1 MVKDQSGEI
10 MNRRAKI
17 IATLGP
23 SSNNEKVLRELI
35 INGLDIVRLNFS
47 HGNHDDHRNSIALI
61 RKLSFEQQR
70 PVAILQ
76 DLQGP
81 KLRVGKLPLEGVQ
94 LIEGQTILLPSHET
108 NIGEFLGQF
117 DVSLPLDVP
126 NLAKSVKN
134 GDRILLDD
142 GKLELEVKSSNMNTV
157 LAKVILGGN
166 LTSNKGVNLPG
177 TDLKIPGFTSK
188 DKEDLKFGL
197 DNGIDAVAISFVTG
211 PEDVIRVKAAIKEI
225 APNRISPP
233 VIAKLERPQA
243 IDRLEE
249 ILDVTDGVMVAR
261 GDLAVETSPACVPI
275 FQKKI
280 ITSAYRKA
288 KFVITATQML
298 DSMIYNPRPTRAEAS
313 DVANAIL
320 DGSDAVM
327 LSGETA
333 VGHYPIEVIKM
344 MDSII
349 KEAEANYKNWG
360 YVQKNPLDTTR
371 DDAVALTRAAGEL
384 AFDRDVAYIAVLT
397 QSGRTALL
405 MSKVRPKVPIIAFT
419 PVKETYQMLSLFWG
433 VKPYQVPYATSVEE
447 MITSVEEALIATNP
461 IMDGEQI
468 IFVSGFPFGD
478 MRPPNILLLHTIR
491 KNK

>member
-1 MVKDQSGEI
+1 MD
-10 MNRRAKI
+10 RRAKI

-23 SSNNEKVLRELI
+23 SSNNEVILKKLI
-35 INGLDIVRLNFS
+35 IQGLDIVRLNFS
-47 HGNHDDHRNSIALI
+47 HGSHEDHLRSIKLI
-61 RKLSFEQQR
+61 RKLSEELHK
-70 PVAILQ
+70 PIAILQ

-81 KLRVGKLPLEGVQ
+81 KLRVGKLPSEGIQ
-94 LIEGQTILLPSHET
+94 LKVGQKISLTTIDSPVIMDP
-108 NIGEFLGQF
+108 NPDQI
-117 DVSLPLDVP
+117 VLPLDVP
-126 NLAKSVKN
+126 NLARSVKK

-142 GKLELEVKSSNMNTV
+142 GNLELEVLSIKADTV
-157 LAKVILGGN
+157 HAKVVLSGK

-177 TDLKIPGFTSK
+177 TDLKIPGFTDK

-197 DNGIDAVAISFVTG
+197 ENGIDAVAISFVTG
-211 PEDVIRVKAAIKEI
+211 PEDILKVKASIREL
-225 APNRISPP
+225 APNRIPPP

-243 IDRLEE
+243 IDKLEE
-249 ILDVTDGVMVAR
+249 ILDVADGVMVAR

-275 FQKKI
+275 FQKQI
-280 ITSAYRKA
+280 IDSAYRKA
-288 KFVITATQML
+288 KYVITATQML
-298 DSMIYNPRPTRAEAS
+298 DSMINNPRPTRAEAS

-333 VGHYPIEVIKM
+333 IGKYPLEVIAM

-360 YVQKNPLDTTR
+360 YTQKYPLDTTR

-419 PVKETYQMLSLFWG
+419 PEKETFRMLSLFWG
-433 VKPYQVPYATSVEE
+433 VKPYQVPYATTIED
-447 MITSVEEALIATNP
+447 MIAFVEEAIIATNP
-461 IMDGEQI
+461 IKNGQQI
-468 IFVSGFPFGD
+468 IFVSGLPIGD
-478 MRPPNILLLHTIR
+478 MRPPNFLLLHTIG
-491 KNK
+491 KK

>member
-1 MVKDQSGEI
+1 MDRK
-10 MNRRAKI
+10 AKI

-23 SSNNEKVLRELI
+23 SSDNEDTLRKLI
-35 INGLDIVRLNFS
+35 IAGLDIVRLNFS
-47 HGNHDDHRNSIALI
+47 HGSHDGHLKSMKLI
-61 RKLSFEQQR
+61 RKLSKELHK
-70 PVAILQ
+70 PITILQ

-81 KLRVGKLPLEGVQ
+81 KLRVGKLPPDGIQ
-94 LIEGQTILLPSHET
+94 LTNNQIVALTPIEL
-108 NIGEFLGQF
+108 GEITEQS
-117 DVSLPLDVP
+117 DKEITLPLDVP
-126 NLAKSVKN
+126 NLARSVKP

-142 GKLELEVKSSNMNTV
+142 GNLELEVINVENDTV
-157 LAKVILGGN
+157 FAKVVLGGV

-177 TDLKIPGFTSK
+177 TDLKIPGFTEK
-188 DKEDLKFGL
+188 DQEDLKFGL
-197 DNGIDAVAISFVTG
+197 ENGIDAVAISFVSCA
-211 PEDVIRVKAAIKEI
+211 EDVIKVKTAIRQM
-225 APNRISPP
+225 APHRIPPP

-243 IDRLEE
+243 IERLDE

-280 ITSAYRKA
+280 IDAAYHKA

-298 DSMIYNPRPTRAEAS
+298 DSMINNPRPTRAEAS

-333 VGHYPIEVIKM
+333 VGKYPLEVITM

-349 KEAEANYKNWG
+349 KEAEANFQHWG
-360 YVQKNPLDTTR
+360 YLQRHPLDQTK

-397 QSGRTALL
+397 QSGKTALL
-405 MSKVRPKVPIIAFT
+405 MSKVRPKVPILAFT
-419 PVKETYQMLSLFWG
+419 PEQETFNMLSLLWG
-433 VKPYQVPYATSVEE
+433 VKPYQVPYATTIEDMVAF
-447 MITSVEEALIATNP
+447 VEEAIIATNP
-461 IMDGEQI
+461 IQNGQQI
-468 IFVSGFPFGD
+468 IFVSGLPIGD
-478 MRPPNILLLHTIR
+478 MRPPNFLLLHTIG
-491 KNK
+491 KK

>member
-1 MVKDQSGEI
+1 MD
-10 MNRRAKI
+10 RRAKI

-23 SSNNEKVLRELI
+23 STNDEVILKKLI
-35 INGLDIVRLNFS
+35 IQGLDIVRLNFS
-47 HGNHDDHRNSIALI
+47 HGSHEDHLRSIKLI
-61 RKLSFEQQR
+61 RKLSEELHK
-70 PVAILQ
+70 PIAILQ

-81 KLRVGKLPLEGVQ
+81 KLRVGKLPPEGIQ
-94 LIEGQTILLPSHET
+94 LIVGQQIALTTIDSPVIIDPNT
-108 NIGEFLGQF
+108 DQI
-117 DVSLPLDVP
+117 VLPLDVP
-126 NLAKSVKN
+126 NLARSVKN

-142 GKLELEVKSSNMNTV
+142 GNLELEVLSKQGDTV
-157 LAKVILGGN
+157 HAKVVLGGK

-177 TDLKIPGFTSK
+177 TDLQIPGFTDK

-197 DNGIDAVAISFVTG
+197 ENGIDAVAISFVTG
-211 PEDVIRVKAAIKEI
+211 PEDILKVKASIREL
-225 APNRISPP
+225 APNRIPPP

-243 IDRLEE
+243 IDKLEE

-275 FQKKI
+275 FQKRI
-280 ITSAYRKA
+280 IDSAYRKA
-288 KFVITATQML
+288 KYVITATQML
-298 DSMIYNPRPTRAEAS
+298 DSMINNPRPTRAEAS
-313 DVANAIL
+313 DIANAIL

-333 VGHYPIEVIKM
+333 IGKYPLEVIAM

-360 YVQKNPLDTTR
+360 YTQKYPLDTTR

-397 QSGRTALL
+397 QSGKTALL

-419 PVKETYQMLSLFWG
+419 PERETFRMLSLFWG
-433 VKPYQVPYATSVEE
+433 VKPYQVPYATTIED
-447 MITSVEEALIATNP
+447 MIAFVEEAIIATNP
-461 IMDGEQI
+461 IKSGQQI
-468 IFVSGFPFGD
+468 IFVSGLPIGD
-478 MRPPNILLLHTIR
+478 MRPPNFLLLHTIG
-491 KNK
+491 KK

>member
-1 MVKDQSGEI
+1 MD
-10 MNRRAKI
+10 RRAKI

-23 SSNNEKVLRELI
+23 STNDEVILKKLI
-35 INGLDIVRLNFS
+35 IQGLDIVRLNFS
-47 HGNHDDHRNSIALI
+47 HGSHEDHLRSIKLI
-61 RKLSFEQQR
+61 RKLSEELHK
-70 PVAILQ
+70 PIAILQ

-81 KLRVGKLPLEGVQ
+81 KLRVGKLPPEGIQ
-94 LIEGQTILLPSHET
+94 LIVGQHIALTTIDSPVIIDPNT
-108 NIGEFLGQF
+108 DQI
-117 DVSLPLDVP
+117 VLPLDVP
-126 NLAKSVKN
+126 NLARSVKN

-142 GKLELEVKSSNMNTV
+142 GNLELEVLSKQGDTV
-157 LAKVILGGN
+157 HAKVVLGGK

-177 TDLKIPGFTSK
+177 TDLQIPGFTDK

-197 DNGIDAVAISFVTG
+197 ENGIDAVAISFVTG
-211 PEDVIRVKAAIKEI
+211 PEDILKVKASIREL
-225 APNRISPP
+225 APNRIPPP

-243 IDRLEE
+243 IDKLEE

-275 FQKKI
+275 FQKRI
-280 ITSAYRKA
+280 IDSAYRKA
-288 KFVITATQML
+288 KYVITATQML
-298 DSMIYNPRPTRAEAS
+298 DSMINNPRPTRAEAS

-333 VGHYPIEVIKM
+333 IGKYPLEVIAM

-360 YVQKNPLDTTR
+360 YTQKYPLDTTR

-397 QSGRTALL
+397 QSGKTALL

-419 PVKETYQMLSLFWG
+419 PERETFRMLSLFWG
-433 VKPYQVPYATSVEE
+433 VKPYQVPYATTIED
-447 MITSVEEALIATNP
+447 MIAFVEEAIIATNP
-461 IMDGEQI
+461 IKSGQQI
-468 IFVSGFPFGD
+468 IFVSGLPIGD
-478 MRPPNILLLHTIR
+478 MRPPNFLLLHTIG
-491 KNK
+491 KK

>member
-1 MVKDQSGEI
+1 

-23 SSNNEKVLRELI
+23 SSNDEVTLKKLI
-35 INGLDIVRLNFS
+35 TYGLDIVRLNFS
-47 HGNHDDHRNSIALI
+47 HGTHEDHLASIKLI
-61 RKLSFEQQR
+61 RKLSEELHK

-81 KLRVGKLPLEGVQ
+81 KLRVGKLPTEGILLV
-94 LIEGQTILLPSHET
+94 EGQKILLTTVDSPKK
-108 NIGEFLGQF
+108 L
-117 DVSLPLDVP
+117 VSDENQIVLPLDVP
-126 NLAKSVKN
+126 NLARSVKK
-134 GDRILLDD
+134 GERILLDD
-142 GKLELEVKSSNMNTV
+142 GNLELEVLSSDMDTV
-157 LAKVILGGN
+157 VSKVILGGK

-177 TDLKIPGFTSK
+177 TDLKIPGFTEK
-188 DKEDLKFGL
+188 DELDLKFGL
-197 DNGIDAVAISFVTG
+197 ENGIDAVAISFVTG
-211 PEDVIRVKAAIKEI
+211 PEDILRVKASIREL
-225 APNRISPP
+225 APHRIPPP

-243 IDRLEE
+243 IEKLEE

-261 GDLAVETSPACVPI
+261 GDLAVETSPAYVPI
-275 FQKKI
+275 FQKRI
-280 ITSAYRKA
+280 IDAAYRKA

-298 DSMIYNPRPTRAEAS
+298 DSMIKNPRPTRAEAS

-333 VGHYPIEVIKM
+333 IGNYPVEVVKM

-349 KEAEANYKNWG
+349 REAEANYKIWG
-360 YVQKNPLDTTR
+360 SLNKYPLDPTR

-384 AFDRDVAYIAVLT
+384 AIDRDVAYIAVLT

-419 PVKETYQMLSLFWG
+419 PEKETYQMLSLFWG
-433 VKPYQVPYATSVEE
+433 VKPFRVPYATTIED
-447 MITSVEEALIATNP
+447 MIAFVEEAIIATNP
-461 IMDGEQI
+461 IENGQQI
-468 IFVSGFPFGD
+468 IFVSGLPIGD
-478 MRPPNILLLHTIR
+478 MRPPNFLLLHTIG
-491 KNK
+491 KK

>member
-1 MVKDQSGEI
+1 

-17 IATLGP
+17 VATLGP
-23 SSNNEKVLRELI
+23 STNNEDILRQLI
-35 INGLDIVRLNFS
+35 IKGLDIVRLNFS
-47 HGNHDDHRNSIALI
+47 HGTHENHLQSIKLI
-61 RKLSFEQQR
+61 RSLSDELHK
-70 PVAILQ
+70 PIAILQ

-81 KLRVGKLPLEGVQ
+81 KLRVGKLPENGYLLEAHQIVALKPLDEQ
-94 LIEGQTILLPSHET
+94 ENNPVENDILI
-108 NIGEFLGQF
+108 
-117 DVSLPLDVP
+117 LPLDVP
-126 NLAKSVKN
+126 NLARSIKP

-142 GKLELEVKSSNMNTV
+142 GHLELETINVESDTV
-157 LAKVILGGN
+157 YAKVIIGGK

-177 TDLKIPGFTSK
+177 TDLKIPGFTEK
-188 DKEDLKFGL
+188 DKEDLQFGL
-197 DNGIDAVAISFVTG
+197 ENGIDAVAISFVSG
-211 PEDVIRVKAAIKEI
+211 PEDVIKVKETIKSF
-225 APNRISPP
+225 APHRIPPP

-243 IDRLEE
+243 IEKLEE

-280 ITSAYRKA
+280 IDSAYRKA

-298 DSMIYNPRPTRAEAS
+298 DSMIHNPRPTRAEAS

-333 VGHYPIEVIKM
+333 VGMYPIEVISM

-349 KEAEANYKNWG
+349 KEAEANYQNWG
-360 YVQKNPLDTTR
+360 YLQKDKLGQTG

-405 MSKVRPKVPIIAFT
+405 MSKVRPKVPILAFT
-419 PVKETYQMLSLFWG
+419 PEKETYKMLSLFWG
-433 VKPYQVPYATSVEE
+433 VKPYQVPYATTIEDMVAF
-447 MITSVEEALIATNP
+447 VEEAIIATNP
-461 IMDGEQI
+461 IKNGQQI
-468 IFVSGFPFGD
+468 IFVSGLPIGD
-478 MRPPNILLLHTIR
+478 MRPPNFLLLHTIG
-491 KNK
+491 KK